1 MSKFKIKNIQN
12 ILKGEINMK
21 KNKKVCA
28 IAAST
33 IIVASI
39 LFTSTVLAD
48 GNMHGILSKLE
59 RQLSV
64 NRIL

>member
-1 MSKFKIKNIQN
+1 
-12 ILKGEINMK
+12 MK